1 MRHKVVAKGQATV
14 SYHKTMK
21 IRLFLEF
28 SMKIKLSKL
37 IITCGITDAYPD

>member
-1 MRHKVVAKGQATV
+1 VVAKGQATV

-21 IRLFLEF
+21 IKLFFLEF
-28 SMKIKLSKL
+28 SMKIKLAKL